1 MWCGSWKIE
10 RTLEQRLLQ
19 SNSILSKFVN
29 VVLTVV
35 CFEGWVLGSHITTFS
50 GYHLVCDLSC
60 YSEGDFRLK
69 LGSLTV
75 VIQTSLSELQIRLQN
90 KSVGEHISKMRLFIS
105 STITVCMVGSF

>member
-1 MWCGSWKIE
+1 MCVWGD
-10 RTLEQRLLQ
+10 
-19 SNSILSKFVN
+19 VD
-29 VVLTVV
+29 
-35 CFEGWVLGSHITTFS
+35 SHITTFS

-90 KSVGEHISKMRLFIS
+90 KSVGEHISKTRLFIS
-105 STITVCMVGSF
+105 STMTVCMVGSF